1 MSFDTRALN
10 NDRRDISSLDEIWL
24 FGYGSLIYKVDF
36 PFIEA
41 QPAYLE
47 GWQRRFWQGSHDHR
61 GTPEAPGRV
70 LTLAKAPGK
79 RCFGVAYKVAL
90 EVFDHLD
97 HREKNGYVRKVQPLL
112 LANGLQKSGV
122 FYIGLEDSPAH
133 LGPAP
138 DDTIARQILTSEGPS
153 GTNRDYLFQLCAAL
167 QAHGEVDDHV
177 MKIEALVKQ
186 WTDEASD

>member
-1 MSFDTRALN
+1 MSHDTRALN
-10 NDRRDISSLDEIWL
+10 NDRRDIASLDEIWL

-36 PFIEA
+36 PTIDA

-70 LTLAKAPGK
+70 LTLIEAPGK
-79 RCFGVAYKVAL
+79 RCFGIAYRVAL
-90 EVFDHLD
+90 DVFDHLD
-97 HREKNGYVRKVQPLL
+97 HREKNGYVRKIQPLL

-122 FYIGLEDSPAH
+122 FYIGLKDSPAH

-138 DDTIARQILTSEGPS
+138 DDMIARQIFTSEGPS
-153 GTNRDYLFQLCAAL
+153 GTNREYLFKLCAAL
-167 QAHGEVDDHV
+167 HAHGEVDDHV
-177 MKIEALVKQ
+177 MRIEELVKHLA
-186 WTDEASD
+186 DGASA